1 LQKARI
7 DLKMKKLFV
16 NGKYLSQPTT
26 GVQRYA
32 AGVVE
37 AWDDD
42 LECGRIDPSKYSIRL
57 IVPKTDRKFSPFKR
71 ITVVP
76 SVSGGKL
83 WEQVEL
89 PLRSAG
95 GVLFSPYAAAPVF
108 KAHQIVT
115 IHDAGVAATPQQYS
129 AMFRAYYGAVYRS
142 LGSSC
147 ATLFTVSRFSKQELH
162 KYFSIPLE
170 KLMVI
175 PPGCDHLLKVPPS
188 PDILKR
194 FDLKPGKFILGV
206 SSQSP
211 IKNFDGLARA
221 WKLLGRPELRLAIA
235 GRRNSRVFGHGAA
248 VLDSRAVSLGY
259 VSDGELRALYEN
271 ASIFVYPSFYE
282 GFGIPPVEA
291 MTCGCP
297 VLVARSSALLE
308 SCGDAA
314 LYCDP
319 SSPEDIAGKIASLLD
334 NFELAQELRTMGR
347 LRAAQFTNQKTASLL
362 WSEIQK
368 YL

>member
-1 LQKARI
+1 
-7 DLKMKKLFV
+7 MKTLYI
-16 NGKYLSQPTT
+16 NGKYLSQPVT

-32 AGVVE
+32 TGVVE

-42 LECGRIDPSKYSIRL
+42 LDHGRIDSSLFSIRL
-57 IVPKTDRKFSPFKR
+57 IAPKTDRPIPNFKR
-71 ITVVP
+71 IAVVP
-76 SVSGGKL
+76 SVFGGRL

-108 KAHQIVT
+108 KSRHIVT
-115 IHDAGVAATPQQYS
+115 IHDAGVAATPEQYS
-129 AMFRAYYGAVYRS
+129 PSFRAYYGSVYRH
-142 LGSSC
+142 LGKSSI
-147 ATLFTVSRFSKQELH
+147 ALFTVSDFSRQELH

-170 KLMVI
+170 KMIVI
-175 PPGCDHLLKVPPS
+175 PPGCDHLLQVQPS
-188 PDILKR
+188 PDILSR
-194 FDLKPGKFILGV
+194 FSLEPGKFALGV
-206 SSQSP
+206 SSQSS
-211 IKNFDGLARA
+211 IKNFDGLVRA
-221 WKLLGRPELRLAIA
+221 WKLVGRPELKLAIA
-235 GRRNSRVFGHGAA
+235 GMTNSRVFQHGAD
-248 VLDSRAVSLGY
+248 VFDRSVVRLGY

-271 ASIFVYPSFYE
+271 AIVFVYPSFYE

-297 VLVARSSALLE
+297 VLVACTSALPE

-319 SSPEDIAGKIASLLD
+319 SSPEDIASKIVSVLD
-334 NFELAQELRTMGR
+334 NPRLAEELRVRGK
-347 LRAAQFTNQKTASLL
+347 LRSGQFATRETASQL
-362 WSEIQK
+362 WSEVIK

>member
-1 LQKARI
+1 V
-7 DLKMKKLFV
+7 KKTLYV
-16 NGKYLSQPTT
+16 NGKFLAQPTT

-42 LECGRIDPSKYSIRL
+42 LNCGRIDRSEYSIRL
-57 IVPKTDRKFSPFKR
+57 IAPKTGRELPQYKR
-71 ITVVP
+71 IKIIP
-76 SVSGGKL
+76 SVFGGRI
-83 WEQVEL
+83 WEQIEL

-108 KAHQIVT
+108 KARHIVT
-115 IHDAGVAATPQQYS
+115 IHDAGVVATPEQYS
-129 AMFRAYYGAVYRS
+129 YLFRAYYGAVYRL
-142 LGSSC
+142 LGKSSVALLTDSC
-147 ATLFTVSRFSKQELH
+147 FSKQELH
-162 KYFSIPLE
+162 KYFSAPLE
-170 KLMVI
+170 KITVLPV
-175 PPGCDHLLKVPPS
+175 GCDHLKRVPPS
-188 PDILKR
+188 LDILNR
-194 FDLKPGKFILGV
+194 FALEPGRFILGV

-221 WKLLGRPELRLAIA
+221 WSILDRPELKLAIA
-235 GRRNSRVFGHGAA
+235 GSANSRIFRDGVGAPDGR
-248 VLDSRAVSLGY
+248 VVRLGY
-259 VSDGELRALYEN
+259 VSDGELRALYET
-271 ASIFVYPSFYE
+271 ASVFVYPSFYE
-282 GFGIPPVEA
+282 GFGLPPLEA

-297 VLVARSSALLE
+297 VLVARSSSLPE

-319 SSPEDIAGKIASLLD
+319 SNPADIAEKITSLLD
-334 NFELAQELRTMGR
+334 DPELAENMRMLGW
-347 LRAAQFTNQKTASLL
+347 LWSAQFATQHTASLL